1 MIPSHCS
8 GLSILLSR
16 VEMKLQRELA
26 FFCASLG
33 KELEMGFV
41 ALRMTSTFLQY
52 GSCEIGEGTAPD
64 G

>member
-1 MIPSHCS
+1 
-8 GLSILLSR
+8 
-16 VEMKLQRELA
+16 
-26 FFCASLG
+26 LG
-33 KELEMGFV
+33 KELETGFV